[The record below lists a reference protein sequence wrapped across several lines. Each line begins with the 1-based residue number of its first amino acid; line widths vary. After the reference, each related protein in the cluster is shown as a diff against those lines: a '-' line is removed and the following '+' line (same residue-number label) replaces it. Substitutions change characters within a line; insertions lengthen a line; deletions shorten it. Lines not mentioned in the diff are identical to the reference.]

1 MNDRNLYFAYGSNM
15 STEQMAS
22 RCPDSVKFDLGILSN
37 YKFIINSRGVA
48 SVIPIQNSSVEGIIW
63 SISKKDEILLDRY
76 EGVPK
81 TYSRK
86 EINLISKSSN
96 NFVKVLIYIAN
107 DNLKGA
113 PKNNYL
119 EKIIISAKI
128 NQFSKLYQQELK
140 KWTSGQNS

>member
-1 MNDRNLYFAYGSNM
+1 
-15 STEQMAS
+15 MAS